1 MKSVFFLSILVLSV
15 PSLFVAVDAEE
26 PLEYRLIFLHSFGD
40 CLKTH
45 YKSLQYY
52 ETITDQYLDKYDIP
66 HSAYESLCISKD
78 DLQTTI
84 DNLPEHDLIIVI
96 PDLFKGLEWAFNLN
110 KLGHYIY
117 NGNEHIIVS
126 PSLSWKQE
134 SKSSA
139 WTLSHE
145 LSHFALKYKNYPPEI
160 FVGHVHDVESQYREC
175 EKNDFTL
182 LGCTNLWTTV
192 TSPSGKSIPVMAIY
206 TKPPEINGEPENQQE
221 KSYDKCSERS
231 CVNSKLESVLNLTI
245 DDTTNTPYQ
254 EGDSIC
260 LTVRLTNPSSVSPTQ
275 FYLMGPKH
283 IWIEKESISPK
294 GLETINREVW
304 TVLTDSNGVASFC
317 DTVSMKNSPGTI
329 MFSYMAQ
336 HVEDDD
342 STSAKSEPIVIMATK
357 SRNEVA
363 PTDSDIYEQPESP
376 VIEITPPNAL
386 SSQQISTFSG
396 KISNREI
403 TLDRLTSLHQEYDGE
418 ITSTTV
424 DDYQAKEHVQKATK
438 IQDKIGNK
446 LNEVK
451 DKLNFAKETL
461 EWATDPK
468 NELLI
473 VDGHVVNTLTE
484 TFEELDSKIAE
495 INSDFR
501 IISEELKSAQL
512 AQKVSESNYQA
523 TVDFGIGKINI
534 DSAYAKEGDELVFV
548 GKVSDNKGGIPNK
561 TVRFYEK
568 TTDKFFAAT
577 RTDDD
582 GNFSF
587 KWKAGTIG
595 NSNNKEYKIRAI
607 AYDRNDDT
615 VNSYFMYV
623 NVKSTPTQT
632 YKSQTLEQPEQKND
646 KFCFLFWCL

>member
-1 MKSVFFLSILVLSV
+1 MSILVLSV

-26 PLEYRLIFLHSFGD
+26 SLEYRLIFLHSFGD

-66 HSAYESLCISKD
+66 HHAYESLCISKD

-206 TKPPEINGEPENQQE
+206 TKPSEINVEPKKQQE
-221 KSYDKCSERS
+221 YDKCSERS
-231 CVNSKLESVLNLTI
+231 CVNGKLKSLL
-245 DDTTNTPYQ
+245 DLSTNDATDVSYR
-254 EGDSIC
+254 EGDEIC
-260 LTVRLTNPSSVSPTQ
+260 LTVTITNPSSTSPTQ
-275 FYLMGPKH
+275 FYPMHSKH

-304 TVLTDSNGVASFC
+304 TVFTNNNGVANFC
-317 DTVSMKNSPGTI
+317 DILSMDDSSNNV
-329 MFSYMAQ
+329 MFSYIVQ
-336 HVEDDD
+336 HMEDED
-342 STSAKSEPIVIMATK
+342 STSARSGPVVIMATK
-357 SRNEVA
+357 SKNEVA
-363 PTDSDIYEQPESP
+363 PTDSDAYEQPDSTM
-376 VIEITPPNAL
+376 IEITPPNAL
-386 SSQQISTFSG
+386 SSQQITTFSG

-403 TLDRLTSLHQEYDGE
+403 TLDRLNSLHQEYDSE
-418 ITSTTV
+418 ITRTTV
-424 DDYQAKEHVQKATK
+424 DDYHAKEYIQKATEMH
-438 IQDKIGNK
+438 DKIIDK
-446 LNEVK
+446 MNEAK
-451 DKLNFAKETL
+451 TNLNFAKEVL
-461 EWATDPK
+461 EWAMDPK
-468 NELLI
+468 NESLI
-473 VDGHVVNTLTE
+473 INEDVVNTLTK
-484 TFEELDSKIAE
+484 TFEEFDSKITE

-501 IISEELKSAQL
+501 SISNELKSAQI
-512 AQKVSESNYQA
+512 AQKVSESSYQA
-523 TVDFGIGKINI
+523 TVDFGIGRINI

-561 TVRFYEK
+561 AVRFYEK
-568 TTDKFFAAT
+568 TTDKFFAVT
-577 RTDDD
+577 HTDDD

-595 NSNNKEYKIRAI
+595 NSDSKEYKIRAI
-607 AYDRNDDT
+607 AYDRNDDP

-623 NVKSTPTQT
+623 NIKPTPTQT

-646 KFCFLFWCL
+646 EFCFLFWCF